1 MSKRILYILI
11 MLPSLAFF
19 ACGQNQNSP
28 MGNWGHMMG
37 HGYYGGFMWLFFLFF
52 SGIIIYFVFQAS
64 RSKGSHD
71 SIMETPLD
79 ILERRYATG
88 EIEKDEFERK
98 KKDLE

>member
-37 HGYYGGFMWLFFLFF
+37 YGYYRGFIWLFFLFF
-52 SGIIIYFVFQAS
+52 LGIVIYFVFHAL
-64 RSKGSHD
+64 
-71 SIMETPLD
+71 T
-79 ILERRYATG
+79 ATG